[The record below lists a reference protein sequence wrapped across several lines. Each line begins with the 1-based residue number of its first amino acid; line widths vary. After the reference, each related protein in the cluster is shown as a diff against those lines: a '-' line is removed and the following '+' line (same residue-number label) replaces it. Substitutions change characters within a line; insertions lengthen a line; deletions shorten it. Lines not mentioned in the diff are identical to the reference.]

1 VPNCRS
7 ASAARAGCDAVGVI
21 RSIDLSAEG
30 VAESVVDIQRAAYR
44 VEADLIGFDDIPPL
58 HEDAPQVRQ
67 HRLKWLG
74 SWEGDRLAGVIGWTL
89 DGGVC
94 DIDRLAVHPDFARRG
109 HGRGLVRKL
118 LNHRMITVSTGTE
131 NAPAR
136 RLYESLGFVRVG
148 EVRTSPEVTTTQY
161 VRRT

>member
-1 VPNCRS
+1 M
-7 ASAARAGCDAVGVI
+7 I
-21 RSIDLSAEG
+21 RPIDLSAEG

-58 HEDAPQVRQ
+58 HEDARQVRQ
-67 HRLKWLG
+67 HRLQWLG
-74 SWEGDRLAGVIGWTL
+74 SWEGDRLVGVIGWTL
-89 DGGVC
+89 DDDVC

-109 HGRGLVRKL
+109 HGRALVGKL
-118 LNHRMITVSTGTE
+118 LKHRTITVSTGTA

-136 RLYESLGFVRVG
+136 RLYESLGFVGVA
-148 EVRTSPEVTTTQY
+148 EVRIAADVTTTQY